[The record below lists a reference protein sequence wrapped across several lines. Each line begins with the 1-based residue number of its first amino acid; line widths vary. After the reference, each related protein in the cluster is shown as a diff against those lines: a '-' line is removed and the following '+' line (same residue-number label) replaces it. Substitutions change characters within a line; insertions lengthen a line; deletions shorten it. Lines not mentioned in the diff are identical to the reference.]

1 MKPLPFNP
9 AERKEEWNK
18 VKLDFSPIREKERK
32 KRKLLLLQ
40 KIPREPRVPP
50 SLPGKEGGE
59 K

>member
-9 AERKEEWNK
+9 AERKEQWNK
-18 VKLDFSPIREKERK
+18 VKLDFFPIREKERE

-40 KIPREPRVPP
+40 KNTERAARP
-50 SLPGKEGGE
+50 SLPEKEGGE